1 MKMGAQTGALLAKAG
16 PKNSIVYSLP
26 PSAQCPAVS
35 RRCPDTVVH
44 LCPSVPVPIEARD
57 AGHRISEVES
67 DRF

>member
-44 LCPSVPVPIEARD
+44 LCVPV
-57 AGHRISEVES
+57 SQCL
-67 DRF
+67 